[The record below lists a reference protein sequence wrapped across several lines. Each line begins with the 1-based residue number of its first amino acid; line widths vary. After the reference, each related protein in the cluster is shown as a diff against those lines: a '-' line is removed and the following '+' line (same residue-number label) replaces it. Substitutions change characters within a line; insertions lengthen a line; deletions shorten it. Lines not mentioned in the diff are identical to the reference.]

1 MLNQH
6 LILTVISTQ
15 KIFRRVVCIFYYTY
29 ILNVFLLFSYFIP
42 LILAE
47 LFTPAS
53 PPLIPPDG
61 HCEVVV
67 FVGYPASGKSTFAKK
82 WLITNGYAHVNQ
94 VT

>member
-1 MLNQH
+1 M
-6 LILTVISTQ
+6 
-15 KIFRRVVCIFYYTY
+15 VCIFYVINYLY
-29 ILNVFLLFSYFIP
+29 NIIYLINVFLFCFQKLSFT

-53 PPLIPPDG
+53 PPLVPPGG

-67 FVGYPASGKSTFAKK
+67 FVGYPASGKSSFAKK
-82 WLITNGYAHVNQ
+82 WLITNGYVHVNQ